1 MQRFIDLFSNS
12 HFYETLLIGI
22 SGLTTIHLIE
32 VSATQLA
39 LSGTQ
44 GLLFSAIDLAL
55 RAAVATVTIYT
66 LLRKRKNVDK

>member
-22 SGLTTIHLIE
+22 SGLTTIHLIDITA
-32 VSATQLA
+32 SQLA
-39 LSGTQ
+39 SSGTN
-44 GLLFSAIDLAL
+44 GLLFSLIDIAL

-66 LLRKRKNVDK
+66 LLKKSKRVNK